1 MVANLSQMS
10 ALAPPPAM
18 KPRSRPRRRLLLAAL
33 IACGLQVPLFW
44 SFAEA
49 ATGQGARFECAD
61 LTGPRSAEM
70 SPRRRLALETR
81 CGPPKETRIKGFLEP
96 KPEMPENTQIVDVSH
111 MPEVK
116 NPTPI
121 VTPHLSDKTTRTEKE
136 TRATAQ
142 KSEPPAQAERAPETT
157 PEKQREQKPRT
168 QPKTEVGEAKKP
180 ELEDF
185 PKVSDA
191 GSMRVEK
198 PKAVVDENGEPS
210 EKSGLLSPVRGSSS
224 ALKNYKALNPDGT
237 SDHLPDIEEG
247 DRTVLNANSYRFADY
262 FLQMKRAV
270 ERQWRPG
277 EVYLSRDPTG
287 EVYGVKD
294 RYSVLRVTLDGK
306 GNVVELVTGRQSGL
320 DFMDAEA
327 KRAMRDAGPYPN
339 PPEGLADSD
348 GMIRFEFGF
357 FFEVSNGRGRFN
369 WRRL

>member
-1 MVANLSQMS
+1 MSSGEPPEKTRLS
-10 ALAPPPAM
+10 AA
-18 KPRSRPRRRLLLAAL
+18 KKRLLFACLV
-33 IACGLQVPLFW
+33 ACGLQVPLFW

-49 ATGQGARFECAD
+49 ATGQALRFECAD
-61 LTGPRSAEM
+61 LTGTRSAEI
-70 SPRRRLALETR
+70 SPRRREALEAR
-81 CGPPKETRIKGFLEP
+81 CGPSKETRIKGFLEP
-96 KPEMPENTQIVDVSH
+96 KPEPEVPENAQIVDVSQ
-111 MPEVK
+111 MPEAMDPKPV
-116 NPTPI
+116 

-142 KSEPPAQAERAPETT
+142 KSEASAEAEKAPETT
-157 PEKQREQKPRT
+157 PEKPREQKPKT
-168 QPKTEVGEAKKP
+168 QPKAKVGEAKKP
-180 ELEDF
+180 ALEDF

-210 EKSGLLSPVRGSSS
+210 EKSGLLSPVRGSAS

-237 SDHLPDIEEG
+237 SDHLPNIEEG
-247 DRTVLNANSYRFADY
+247 DKTVLNANAYRFADY

-277 EVYLSRDPTG
+277 EIYLRRDPTG

-294 RYSVLRVTLDGK
+294 RYTVLRVTLDAK
-306 GNVVELVTGRQSGL
+306 GRVVELLTSRQSGL

-339 PPEGLADSD
+339 PPDGLADGD